1 MRASY
6 DWEWSGDGGKTWTQ
20 VLSTLRCK
28 TTIVGLPVATSC
40 MFRHRAVT
48 KAGTGDWNPV
58 VTLLV
63 K

>member
-1 MRASY
+1 
-6 DWEWSGDGGKTWTQ
+6 

-28 TTIVGLPVATSC
+28 TTIVGLPVASSC
-40 MFRHRAVT
+40 SFRYRAVT
-48 KAGTGDWNPV
+48 KAGTGDWSQV